1 MKFLTYEE
9 RMKELQEKVERYG
22 LDDLRKLAPIG
33 DLGYANG
40 WKSGSLQEQIVKAA
54 REQGF
59 QYEGNSTGY
68 RLTDHHTYYPEID
81 LTYHVDSGD

>member
-1 MKFLTYEE
+1 MNYEE
-9 RMKELQEKVERYG
+9 RMRELQAKVDRYG

-40 WKSGSLQEQIVKAA
+40 WQSGSLHEQIVKAA

-68 RLTDHHTYYPEID
+68 RLTDHHTYFPEIC

>member
-1 MKFLTYEE
+1 MNYEE
-9 RMKELQEKVERYG
+9 RMRELQAKVDRYG

-40 WKSGSLQEQIVKAA
+40 WQSGSLQEQIVKAA

-68 RLTDHHTYYPEID
+68 RLTDHHTYFPEIC

>member
-1 MKFLTYEE
+1 MNYEE
-9 RMKELQEKVERYG
+9 RMRELQENVDRYG

-40 WKSGSLQEQIVKAA
+40 WQSGSLQEQIVKAA

-68 RLTDHHTYYPEID
+68 RLTDHHTYFPEIC